1 MEIFRPHV
9 IFSAAIT
16 LDGKLATRTGDSK
29 LSSKKD
35 KIRVHKLRSKV
46 DAILIGKNTVEID
59 DPLLSAHNIRKKNP
73 IRIILDS
80 NATIR
85 TNSKIL
91 KTCSR
96 IPTII
101 AVSKKAPKK
110 NLQKLEKFPVQVI
123 VCGNYTVN
131 IKKLLGILKK
141 KCIKNILVE
150 GGGTT
155 NWAFVKENQVDEAII
170 TITPYLVGGITA
182 TTLVD
187 GDGFST
193 VVKSI
198 RLKLKNV
205 IKIKMKLYYTMR
217 INFAFLSLSYQSV

>member
-1 MEIFRPHV
+1 MESFRPHV

-29 LSSKKD
+29 LSSKAD
-35 KIRVHKLRSKV
+35 KNRIHKLRSKV

-59 DPLLSAHNIRKKNP
+59 DPLLSVHNISKKNP

-91 KTCSR
+91 KTCSK

-101 AVSKKAPKK
+101 AVSKNAQKK
-110 NLQKLEKFPVQVI
+110 NLQRLKKFPVQII
-123 VCGNYTVN
+123 VCGKYKVN
-131 IKKLLGILKK
+131 IKKLLTILRKRGIKK
-141 KCIKNILVE
+141 ILVE
-150 GGGTT
+150 GGGAT
-155 NWAFVKENQVDEAII
+155 NWAFVKENLVDEAII
-170 TITPYLVGGITA
+170 TITPYLVGGMTA

-193 VVKSI
+193 ITKSI

-205 IKIKMKLYYTMR
+205 TKMKNEVILHYE
-217 INFAFLSLSYQSV
+217 N

>member
-1 MEIFRPHV
+1 MESFRPRV

-16 LDGKLATRTGDSK
+16 LDGKLASRNGDSK
-29 LSSKKD
+29 LSSKID

-46 DAILIGKNTVEID
+46 DAILIGKNTVKID
-59 DPLLSAHNIRKKNP
+59 DPLLSVHNIKKKNP

-85 TNSKIL
+85 TSSRIL
-91 KTCSR
+91 KTCSK

-101 AVSKKAPKK
+101 VVTKKAQKK
-110 NLQKLEKFPVQVI
+110 NLQKLEKFPVQII
-123 VCGNYTVN
+123 VCGNNTVS
-131 IKKLLGILKK
+131 IKKLLAALKK
-141 KCIKNILVE
+141 KGIKNILVE
-150 GGGTT
+150 GGGAT
-155 NWAFVKENQVDEAII
+155 NWAFVKENLVDEAII
-170 TITPYLVGGITA
+170 TITPYLVGGMTA

-193 VVKSI
+193 ITKSI

-205 IKIKMKLYYTMR
+205 KKMKNEVILH
-217 INFAFLSLSYQSV
+217 YQN

>member
-1 MEIFRPHV
+1 MESFRPHV

-16 LDGKLATRTGDSK
+16 LDGKLATRTGDSR

-46 DAILIGKNTVEID
+46 DAILIGKNTVKID
-59 DPLLSAHNIRKKNP
+59 DPLLSVRNIRKKNP
-73 IRIILDS
+73 VRIILDS
-80 NATIR
+80 NATIH
-85 TNSKIL
+85 TNSRIL
-91 KTCSR
+91 KTCSK

-141 KCIKNILVE
+141 KGIKNILVE

-155 NWAFVKENQVDEAII
+155 NWAFVKENLVDEAMI
-170 TITPYLVGGITA
+170 TITPYLVGGINA

-193 VVKSI
+193 IAKSVK
-198 RLKLKNV
+198 LKLKNITKTKNEV
-205 IKIKMKLYYTMR
+205 ILHYE
-217 INFAFLSLSYQSV
+217 N

>member
-1 MEIFRPHV
+1 MESFRPYV

-29 LSSKKD
+29 LSSKAD
-35 KIRVHKLRSKV
+35 KNRIHKLRSKV
-46 DAILIGKNTVEID
+46 DAILIGKNTAKLD
-59 DPLLSAHNIRKKNP
+59 DPILSSHSTKKKNP

-91 KTCSR
+91 KTCSK

-101 AVSKKAPKK
+101 AVSKKARKK
-110 NLQKLEKFPVQVI
+110 DLQKLEKFSVQVI
-123 VCGNYTVN
+123 VCGDYMVN

-141 KCIKNILVE
+141 KGMKNILVE

-155 NWAFVKENQVDEAII
+155 NWAFVKENLVDEAMI

-205 IKIKMKLYYTMR
+205 TKMKNEVILHYE
-217 INFAFLSLSYQSV
+217 N

>member
-1 MEIFRPHV
+1 MESFRPHV

-16 LDGKLATRTGDSK
+16 LDGKLATRSGDSK

-46 DAILIGKNTVEID
+46 DAILIGKNTVKID
-59 DPLLSAHNIRKKNP
+59 DPLLSVHNIKKKNP

-85 TNSKIL
+85 TSSRIL
-91 KTCSR
+91 KTCSK

-101 AVSKKAPKK
+101 VVTKKAQKK
-110 NLQKLEKFPVQVI
+110 NLQKLEKFPVQIV
-123 VCGNYTVN
+123 VCGNNTVS
-131 IKKLLGILKK
+131 IKKLLVVLKK
-141 KCIKNILVE
+141 KGIKNILVE
-150 GGGTT
+150 GGGAT
-155 NWAFVKENQVDEAII
+155 NWAFVKENLVDEAII
-170 TITPYLVGGITA
+170 TITPYLVGGMTA

-193 VVKSI
+193 ITKSI

-205 IKIKMKLYYTMR
+205 KKMKNEVILH
-217 INFAFLSLSYQSV
+217 YQN

>member
-1 MEIFRPHV
+1 MVSFRPHV

-29 LSSKKD
+29 LSSKAD

-46 DAILIGKNTVEID
+46 DAILVGKNTAKID
-59 DPLLSAHNIRKKNP
+59 DPLLSVHNIKKKNP
-73 IRIILDS
+73 VRIILDS

-85 TNSKIL
+85 TSSRIL
-91 KTCSR
+91 KTCSK

-101 AVSKKAPKK
+101 AVSKSAQKK
-110 NLQKLEKFPVQVI
+110 NLQRLEKFSVQVI
-123 VCGNYTVN
+123 VCGKYAVN
-131 IKKLLGILKK
+131 VKKLLGILKK
-141 KCIKNILVE
+141 KGIKNILVE

-155 NWAFVKENQVDEAII
+155 NWAFVKENLVDEAII
-170 TITPYLVGGITA
+170 TITPYLVGGMTA

-187 GDGFST
+187 GNGFST
-193 VVKSI
+193 IAKSI

-205 IKIKMKLYYTMR
+205 TKMKNEVILNYE
-217 INFAFLSLSYQSV
+217 N

>member
-1 MEIFRPHV
+1 MVSFRPHV

-46 DAILIGKNTVEID
+46 DAILVGKNTAKID
-59 DPLLSAHNIRKKNP
+59 DPLLSVRNIKKKNP
-73 IRIILDS
+73 VRIILDS

-85 TNSKIL
+85 TTSRIL
-91 KTCSR
+91 KTCSK

-101 AVSKKAPKK
+101 AVSKSAQKK
-110 NLQKLEKFPVQVI
+110 NLQRLEKFPIQVI
-123 VCGNYTVN
+123 VCGKYTVDV
-131 IKKLLGILKK
+131 KKLLVILKK
-141 KCIKNILVE
+141 KGIKNILVE

-155 NWAFVKENQVDEAII
+155 NWTFVKENLVDEAII
-170 TITPYLVGGITA
+170 TITPYLVGGMHA

-193 VVKSI
+193 ITKSI
-198 RLKLKNV
+198 KLKLKNV
-205 IKIKMKLYYTMR
+205 TKTKNEVVLHYE
-217 INFAFLSLSYQSV
+217 N

>member
-1 MEIFRPHV
+1 MESFRPRV

-16 LDGKLATRTGDSK
+16 LDGKLASRNGDSK
-29 LSSKKD
+29 LSSKID

-46 DAILIGKNTVEID
+46 DAILIGKNTVKID
-59 DPLLSAHNIRKKNP
+59 DPLLSVHNIKKKNP

-85 TNSKIL
+85 TNSRIL
-91 KTCSR
+91 KTCSK

-101 AVSKKAPKK
+101 VVTKKAQKK
-110 NLQKLEKFPVQVI
+110 NLQKLEKFPVQIV
-123 VCGNYTVN
+123 VCGNNTVS
-131 IKKLLGILKK
+131 IKKLLVTLKK
-141 KCIKNILVE
+141 KGIKNILVE

-155 NWAFVKENQVDEAII
+155 NWAFVKENLVDEAII
-170 TITPYLVGGITA
+170 TITPYLVGGMTA

-193 VVKSI
+193 ITKSI

-205 IKIKMKLYYTMR
+205 KKMKNEVVLH
-217 INFAFLSLSYQSV
+217 YQN

>member
-1 MEIFRPHV
+1 MESFRPRV

-16 LDGKLATRTGDSK
+16 LDGKLATRSGDSK

-46 DAILIGKNTVEID
+46 DAILIGKNTVKID
-59 DPLLSAHNIRKKNP
+59 DPLLSVHNIKKKNP

-85 TNSKIL
+85 TSSRIL
-91 KTCSR
+91 KTCSK

-101 AVSKKAPKK
+101 VVTKKAQKK
-110 NLQKLEKFPVQVI
+110 NLQKLEKFPVQIV
-123 VCGNYTVN
+123 VCGNNTVS
-131 IKKLLGILKK
+131 IKKLLVVLKK
-141 KCIKNILVE
+141 KGIKNILVE

-155 NWAFVKENQVDEAII
+155 NWAFVKENLVDEAII
-170 TITPYLVGGITA
+170 TITPYLVGGMTA

-193 VVKSI
+193 ITKSI

-205 IKIKMKLYYTMR
+205 KKMKNEVVLH
-217 INFAFLSLSYQSV
+217 YQN

>member
-1 MEIFRPHV
+1 MESFRPRV

-16 LDGKLATRTGDSK
+16 LDGKLASRNGDSK
-29 LSSKKD
+29 LSSKID

-46 DAILIGKNTVEID
+46 DAILIGKNTVKID
-59 DPLLSAHNIRKKNP
+59 DPLLSVHNIKKKNP

-85 TNSKIL
+85 TSSRIL
-91 KTCSR
+91 KTCSK

-101 AVSKKAPKK
+101 VVTKKAQKK
-110 NLQKLEKFPVQVI
+110 NLQKLEKFPVQIV
-123 VCGNYTVN
+123 VCGNNTVS
-131 IKKLLGILKK
+131 IKKLLVALKK
-141 KCIKNILVE
+141 KGIKNILVE

-155 NWAFVKENQVDEAII
+155 NWAFVKENLVDEAII
-170 TITPYLVGGITA
+170 TITPYLVGGMTA

-193 VVKSI
+193 ITKSI

-205 IKIKMKLYYTMR
+205 KKMKNEVVLH
-217 INFAFLSLSYQSV
+217 YQN

>member
-1 MEIFRPHV
+1 MESSRPHV

-46 DAILIGKNTVEID
+46 DAILIGKNTAEID
-59 DPLLSAHNIRKKNP
+59 DPLLSVHNIRKKNP

-91 KTCSR
+91 KTCSK

-101 AVSKKAPKK
+101 AVSKKARKK
-110 NLQKLEKFPVQVI
+110 DLQKLEKFSVQVI
-123 VCGNYTVN
+123 VCGDYRVN

-141 KCIKNILVE
+141 K
-150 GGGTT
+150 
-155 NWAFVKENQVDEAII
+155 A
-170 TITPYLVGGITA
+170 
-182 TTLVD
+182 
-187 GDGFST
+187 
-193 VVKSI
+193 
-198 RLKLKNV
+198 
-205 IKIKMKLYYTMR
+205 
-217 INFAFLSLSYQSV
+217 

>member
-1 MEIFRPHV
+1 MVSFRPHV

-46 DAILIGKNTVEID
+46 DAILVGKNTAKID
-59 DPLLSAHNIRKKNP
+59 DPLLSVRNIKKKNP
-73 IRIILDS
+73 VRIILDS

-85 TNSKIL
+85 TSSRIL
-91 KTCSR
+91 KTCSK

-101 AVSKKAPKK
+101 AVSKSAQKK
-110 NLQKLEKFPVQVI
+110 NLQRLEKFPVQVI
-123 VCGNYTVN
+123 VCGKYTVN
-131 IKKLLGILKK
+131 VKKLLGTLKK
-141 KCIKNILVE
+141 KGIKNILVE

-155 NWAFVKENQVDEAII
+155 NWTFVKENLVDEAII
-170 TITPYLVGGITA
+170 TITPYLVGGIHS

-193 VVKSI
+193 IAKSI
-198 RLKLKNV
+198 KLKLKNV
-205 IKIKMKLYYTMR
+205 TKTKNEVVLHYE
-217 INFAFLSLSYQSV
+217 N